1 MRHLKVFYIVLALPL
16 FFSFSAAH
24 KYYVSVTHVNYSE
37 KDRAIQITTRLF
49 IDDFD
54 RLLMARYDLDAQ
66 LATEKE
72 SPSADAYIEKYLRSK
87 FVVALDGEA
96 VAYDFIGKRYDN
108 DVMVC
113 YIEIPEIDLNTV
125 KTIEIENEMLTD
137 LFEEQ
142 QNLVHINLKNKK
154 KSFVLIKSR
163 AKGMLN
169 L

>member
-1 MRHLKVFYIVLALPL
+1 MKSLKKLLPLLLLPL
-16 FFSFSAAH
+16 FAFTAVH

-37 KDRAIQITTRLF
+37 KDKAIQITTRLF

-54 RLLMARYDLDAQ
+54 RLLMARYDLDAE

-72 SPSADAYIEKYLRSK
+72 SPLADAYIEKYLRTK
-87 FVVALDGEA
+87 FLVSIDDRPVE
-96 VAYDFIGKRYDN
+96 YDFIGKRYDN

-113 YIEIPEIDLNTV
+113 YIEIPEIDLSAIKTV
-125 KTIEIENEMLTD
+125 EIENAMLTD

-154 KSFVLIKSR
+154 KSFVLVKSR

>member
-1 MRHLKVFYIVLALPL
+1 MKKLLPLLLLPL
-16 FFSFSAAH
+16 FAFTAVH

-37 KDRAIQITTRLF
+37 KDKAIQITTRLF

-54 RLLMARYDLDAQ
+54 RLLMARYDLDAE

-72 SPSADAYIEKYLRSK
+72 SPLADAYIEKYLRTK
-87 FVVALDGEA
+87 FLVSIDDRPVE
-96 VAYDFIGKRYDN
+96 YDFIGKRYDN

-113 YIEIPEIDLNTV
+113 YIEIPEIDLSAIKTV
-125 KTIEIENEMLTD
+125 EIENAMLTD

-154 KSFVLIKSR
+154 KSFVLVKSR